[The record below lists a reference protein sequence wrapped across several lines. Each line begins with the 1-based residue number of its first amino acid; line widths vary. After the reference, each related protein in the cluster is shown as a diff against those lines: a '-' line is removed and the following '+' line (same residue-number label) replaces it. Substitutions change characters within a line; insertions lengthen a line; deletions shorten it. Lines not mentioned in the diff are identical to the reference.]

1 MKLYL
6 ELKLKQYFLNKIQ
19 SIFQMLMQFI
29 KYFFLYTHTH
39 THIQP
44 IPKRVKG
51 GEGRIKEWGEL
62 HSPFD

>member
-1 MKLYL
+1 
-6 ELKLKQYFLNKIQ
+6 
-19 SIFQMLMQFI
+19 MLMQFI